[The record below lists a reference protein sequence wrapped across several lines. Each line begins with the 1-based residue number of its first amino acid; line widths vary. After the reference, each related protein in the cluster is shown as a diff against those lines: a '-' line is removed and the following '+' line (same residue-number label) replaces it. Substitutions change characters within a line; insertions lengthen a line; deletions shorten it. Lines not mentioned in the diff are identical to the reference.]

1 MFLNRLMIL
10 CCTDFLTSW
19 LDSFVRW
26 WCWRIMW
33 SKPDTSAELLRKP
46 KSKSSSLSPLIPPH
60 SHSFFSLIFLLL
72 YPFIPFKSGN
82 YVPRQFLNELSSTL
96 IPQVWAASRLSLVIH
111 CTTLNTTSAP
121 FTGISRLSLFLHLQH
136 FIVIFLWFSLSCFL
150 LSLGGNTSQMKFLAE
165 NIWSSSNFR
174 PFFPDVSLW
183 KL

>member
-1 MFLNRLMIL
+1 MFFNRLMIL

-46 KSKSSSLSPLIPPH
+46 KNKSSSLSPLIPPH
-60 SHSFFSLIFLLL
+60 SHSFFSFIFLLL

-82 YVPRQFLNELSSTL
+82 NIPRQFLNELSSTL
-96 IPQVWAASRLSLVIH
+96 IPQVWAGSRLSLVIH
-111 CTTLNTTSAP
+111 CTTLNTTSAL

-150 LSLGGNTSQMKFLAE
+150 LSLGGNTSQMKFSAE
-165 NIWSSSNFR
+165 NIWSSPNFC
-174 PFFPDVSLW
+174 PFFSDVSLW